1 LQRNISHQFELEG
14 NDMSGYTQDRRIN
27 IRDLAGMKGGQPI
40 VSLTAYSAPMA
51 RTLDAHT
58 DMILVGDSLGM
69 VVYGM
74 DTTVGVTLDMMIAH
88 GAAVV
93 RATQHACVI
102 VDLPFGSYQESPQA
116 AFRSAARVMAETG
129 CSGVKLEGG
138 VEMAETV
145 HFLSKRG
152 IPVLGHIG
160 LMPQSVNAA
169 GGFRVQ
175 GKTDDGARAI
185 RADASAI
192 ADAGAFAIVIENTVE
207 SLASSLTRELKVP
220 TIGIGASPACDGQ
233 ILVTEDIVGLG
244 GDFMP
249 RFAKRFAELGESL
262 DDAVGQYAA
271 AVRDRTFPAA
281 EHCFNPP
288 IKTSGVKPRLAAVSP
303 EAKGRRG
310 A

>member
-1 LQRNISHQFELEG
+1 
-14 NDMSGYTQDRRIN
+14 MSGYNQDRRLN
-27 IRDLAGMKGGQPI
+27 VRDLAGMKGSSPI

-51 RTLDAHT
+51 RTLDRHT

-69 VVYGM
+69 VLYGM
-74 DTTVGVTLDMMIAH
+74 ETTVGVTLDMMVAH

-93 RATQHACVI
+93 RATSRACVI
-102 VDLPFGSYQESPQA
+102 VDLPFGSYQESPEA
-116 AFRSAARVMAETG
+116 AFRAAARVMAETG

-145 HFLSKRG
+145 RFLSQRG

-169 GGFRVQ
+169 GGFGVQ
-175 GKTDDGARAI
+175 GKTDDGARRI

-207 SLASSLTRELKVP
+207 ALASSLTQELKVP

-249 RFAKRFAELGESL
+249 RFAKRFAELGDAL
-262 DDAVGQYAA
+262 DSAVGEYAEE
-271 AVRDRTFPAA
+271 VRERRFPAA

-288 IKTSGVKPRLAAVSP
+288 AKGAGAKPRLAAVSP
-303 EAKGRRG
+303 QAKGQRG

>member
-1 LQRNISHQFELEG
+1 
-14 NDMSGYTQDRRIN
+14 MSGYTQERRIN
-27 IRDLAGMKGGQPI
+27 VRDLAGMKGSRPI

-51 RTLDAHT
+51 RTLDQHV
-58 DMILVGDSLGM
+58 DMILVGVSLGM

-74 DTTVGVTLDMMIAH
+74 ETTVGVTLDMMVAH

-93 RATQHACVI
+93 RATKRACVI
-102 VDLPFGSYQESPQA
+102 VDLPFGSYQESPEA
-116 AFRSAARVMAETG
+116 AFRAASRVMSETG
-129 CSGVKLEGG
+129 CSGIKLEGG

-145 HFLSKRG
+145 RFLAERG
-152 IPVLGHIG
+152 VPVLGHIG

-169 GGFRVQ
+169 GGFGVQ
-175 GKTDDGARAI
+175 GKTDDSARSI

-207 SLASSLTRELKVP
+207 TLARSLSEELKVP

-249 RFAKRFAELGESL
+249 RFAKRFAELGAAL
-262 DDAVGQYAA
+262 DIAVGEYADE
-271 AVRDRTFPAA
+271 VRGRRFPAA

-288 IKTSGVKPRLAAVSP
+288 AKGSGAKPRLAAVSP
-303 EAKGRRG
+303 QAKGRRG

>member
-1 LQRNISHQFELEG
+1 
-14 NDMSGYTQDRRIN
+14 MSTHNKERRLN
-27 IRDLAGMKGGQPI
+27 VRDLAAMKGAQPI

-51 RTLDAHT
+51 RALDEQT

-69 VVYGM
+69 VIYGM
-74 DTTVGVTLDMMIAH
+74 DTTVGVSLDIMVAH

-93 RATQHACVI
+93 RATNHACVI
-102 VDLPFGSYQESPQA
+102 VDLPFGAYQESPQA
-116 AFRSAARVMAETG
+116 AFRAAARMMAETG

-145 HFLSKRG
+145 RFLNARG
-152 IPVLGHIG
+152 IPVLGHVG

-175 GKTDDGARAI
+175 GKTDDGAR
-185 RADASAI
+185 RVRSDASAI

-207 SLASSLTRELKVP
+207 ALARSLTEELKVP

-244 GDFMP
+244 GDFTP
-249 RFAKRFAELGESL
+249 RFAKRYAELGDGL
-262 DDAVGQYAA
+262 RGAVEQYAED
-271 AVRDRTFPAA
+271 VRARRFPAA

-288 IKTSGVKPRLAAVSP
+288 AKGGGGKPRLAAVTTDT
-303 EAKGRRG
+303 ARRSNT
-310 A
+310 

>member
-1 LQRNISHQFELEG
+1 
-14 NDMSGYTQDRRIN
+14 MSTQTRERRLN
-27 IRDLAGMKGGQPI
+27 VRDLAAMKGSRPI

-51 RTLDAHT
+51 RALDADT

-69 VVYGM
+69 VLYGM
-74 DTTVGVTLDMMIAH
+74 DTTVGVTLDMMVAH

-93 RATQHACVI
+93 RATERACVI

-116 AFRSAARVMAETG
+116 AFRSAARVMTETG

-138 VEMAETV
+138 VEMADTV
-145 HFLSKRG
+145 RFLTARG
-152 IPVLGHIG
+152 VPVLGHIG
-160 LMPQSVNAA
+160 LMPQSVNAS

-175 GKTDDGARAI
+175 GKTDDGARRI

-192 ADAGAFAIVIENTVE
+192 ADSGAFAIVIENTVE
-207 SLASSLTRELKVP
+207 TLARSLTEELKVP

-244 GDFMP
+244 GDFTP
-249 RFAKRFAELGESL
+249 RFAKRYAELGDGLSK
-262 DDAVGQYAA
+262 AIGQYAED
-271 AVRDRTFPAA
+271 VRARRFPAA

-288 IKTSGVKPRLAAVSP
+288 AKGSGAKPRQAAVSS
-303 EAKGRRG
+303 EASGASTAKGRRG

>member
-1 LQRNISHQFELEG
+1 
-14 NDMSGYTQDRRIN
+14 MSTQNQERRLN
-27 IRDLAGMKGGQPI
+27 VRDVAGMKGSRPI

-51 RTLDAHT
+51 RVLDAHA
-58 DMILVGDSLGM
+58 DLILVGDSLGM
-69 VVYGM
+69 VLYGM
-74 DTTVGVTLDMMIAH
+74 DTTVGVSLDMMVAH

-93 RATQHACVI
+93 GATARACVI

-116 AFRSAARVMAETG
+116 AFRAAARVMAETG
-129 CSGVKLEGG
+129 CTGVKLEGG

-145 HFLSKRG
+145 RFLTRRG

-175 GKTDDGARAI
+175 GKTDDGARRI

-207 SLASSLTRELKVP
+207 ALARSLTEELKVP

-244 GDFMP
+244 GEFTP
-249 RFAKRFAELGESL
+249 RFAKRYAELGDAL
-262 DDAVGQYAA
+262 NKAVGQYAED
-271 AVRDRTFPAA
+271 VRARRFPAA
-281 EHCFNPP
+281 DHCFNPP
-288 IKTSGVKPRLAAVSP
+288 TKGRGAKPRLAAVSSDGVDTP
-303 EAKGRRG
+303 TAKGRRG